1 MHASLP
7 LQCHS
12 DQSSSDLSPHD
23 IIGAFNQGTNH
34 APPVEAWSDLSQRLR
49 DNGFAG
55 LPVLSEGLA
64 ASQSPGR
71 HPGSWQTHG
80 PQPPS
85 LEALYT
91 ALDSV
96 LTQYDRRAHL
106 VQELLSAT
114 DMAREREAHVDGI
127 IQSLHR

>member
-1 MHASLP
+1 MDSEHPA
-7 LQCHS
+7 
-12 DQSSSDLSPHD
+12 
-23 IIGAFNQGTNH
+23 
-34 APPVEAWSDLSQRLR
+34 EAWSGLSQRLR

-55 LPVLSEGLA
+55 LPILSEGLA

-71 HPGSWQTHG
+71 HRGGLQPHG
-80 PQPPS
+80 PPPRRH
-85 LEALYT
+85 EALYT

-114 DMAREREAHVDGI
+114 DMARERESHVDDLI
-127 IQSLHR
+127 KNLRR